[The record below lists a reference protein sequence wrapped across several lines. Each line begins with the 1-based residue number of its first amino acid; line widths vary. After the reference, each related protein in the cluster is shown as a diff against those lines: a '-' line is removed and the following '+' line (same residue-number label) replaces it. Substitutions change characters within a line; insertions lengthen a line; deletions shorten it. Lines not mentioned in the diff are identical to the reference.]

1 MPIRLVIET
10 DGTEFRLVRRDRVE
24 MTLPAVVQPDAGGA
38 GVVAELRGKA
48 GKSLFRQSVSSQ
60 FDVGTEV
67 FSPDGMRRVDLPE
80 RKRVLVLLVP
90 DDDPAESLVFLA
102 PEPGSAKERR
112 GVAREREVGRISL
125 ASEDDE

>member
-10 DGTEFRLVRRDRVE
+10 DGNEFRLVRRDRVE
-24 MTLPAVVQPDAGGA
+24 MTLPAVVQPGAGGG
-38 GVVAELRGKA
+38 GVVAELQGKA

-60 FDVGTEV
+60 VDPGTEV

-90 DDDPAESLVFLA
+90 DDEPAESLVFFA
-102 PEPGSAKERR
+102 PEPGSGKQRR

-125 ASEDDE
+125 GSEDDK